1 MQVNI
6 DVPKPTRPPQT
17 SQAPLASQPVQLQLA
32 SATHSNQRLF
42 SGYYL
47 DHILPQEWHSLREEA
62 EEVMARLRQLY
73 KRFTPNP
80 NNESQTEEDWIKPVL
95 RELGHIFEVQAVM
108 EAWKGI
114 QRPDYIFYRD
124 EAALVANK
132 GKQLHAGDIQGRAY
146 AIGDA
151 KKWDCPLDQALRGAG
166 KSGDPLSNKNPSYQ
180 IFFYMLH
187 SGLPWGILTNGRL
200 WRLYHAQTAYK
211 LEVFYEVDLPALL
224 EADVE
229 AFLYFYTF
237 FRRAA
242 FEPGPLSLD
251 TILAASTEKAQEISD
266 NLRQQVY
273 DALRY
278 VAQGFLEY
286 RGNHLEPSPETN
298 KLIYDN
304 SLILLYRLLFIL
316 YAEARDLL
324 PMQDNKRYRRLYSL
338 DAIKN
343 EAVRQLHDEL
353 ILPNSG
359 MIWTRLQELFK
370 AINQGSPPL
379 TVTTFDGGLFD
390 PQRHPFL
397 EQYVVGDLSLCRA
410 IDKLARVQGQFVD
423 YRDLAERHL
432 GTIYEGLLEY
442 TLHVAEEPMVEL
454 KTTSMIVPAEGVAEK
469 LVARRFEPG
478 EVYLVTDRGERKLT
492 GSYYTPDYIVKYMVD
507 EAVKPILDEACER
520 AQSDEER
527 IQAILSINVLD
538 PSMGSGHFPVEVTE
552 YIARYLVE
560 KGLQPEESGEVG
572 AAGKPQPF
580 GKAGGKKDEKEAD
593 LTYWKRR
600 VAQQCIYGVDLN
612 PLAVELAKLSLWLI
626 TAAKD
631 RPLSFLDHHLRA
643 GNALVGSWLAE
654 VAAGQHPGAAQ
665 EQKRAQQSAQVAKE
679 AGQLYFFFDEDFR
692 QTTREALD
700 AIAAI
705 EHNPGATLTDVKAQE
720 AAYETLRQHFSDK
733 YRHLANLG
741 TALYYD
747 LEVSK
752 ELWRPLADYALGRA
766 VEHPDLLQF
775 DTYLD
780 AATALARAKGYF
792 HWELEFP
799 NIFFGSQG
807 QALGDRAGFDVVIGN
822 PPYVRQEQLGPDKP
836 FFQDRYEVYHGV
848 ADLFVY
854 FFAQGLRLL
863 RKGGRLA
870 YISSNSWLRANY
882 ATPLRQYLR
891 TKTTVETIVDLGDN
905 RVFADAPDLTPAIQ
919 IVRKT
924 MPVDRQTAQAA
935 VFGRGENITSF
946 RDQLDTKLF
955 AFSVY
960 DQSDEGWQLSSA
972 ESRMLFN
979 KLMSKGRS
987 LGEIIQG
994 RAYLG
999 IKTGLNE
1006 AFIIEQTTR
1015 DRLVKDDA
1023 SCAAILKPML
1033 RGEDLRPWYQENEG
1047 LWLIC
1052 LPTGWTMQTF
1062 PDLQQDD
1069 EDAAWKKLG
1078 AKHPGLVTHL
1088 EPFADA
1094 ARKRQ
1099 DRGQFWWELRPC
1111 DYYDAFEKPK
1121 IFWAPI
1127 GKYPRY
1133 SWDEK
1138 GQFINNSAFFLLP
1151 TDISLLGILQ
1161 SRISWFCTSQ
1171 LCTPLGERAGLIRYQ
1186 QFIQYVVR
1194 LPIPTL
1200 TYEQRERIGGL
1211 AQDLTETARQ
1221 RYEARRRTTHRIVND
1236 LGTPA
1241 GRLNQRLL
1249 EWWLLSFKEFRE
1261 ELARAFKRDIPLKER
1276 DDWEAL
1282 LRERRQE
1289 IGMLTEELVRLETAL
1304 NEAVYDAFG
1313 LDEAERRL
1321 IERETKYACG
1331 EW

>member
-6 DVPKPTRPPQT
+6 AVPKSTRPPQT

-42 SGYYL
+42 SDYYL
-47 DHILPQEWHSLREEA
+47 NHILPQEWHSLREEA

-132 GKQLHAGDIQGRAY
+132 GRQLHAGDIQGRAY

-224 EADVE
+224 EAGVE

-242 FEPGPLSLD
+242 FETGPLSLD

-316 YAEARDLL
+316 YAESRDLL
-324 PMQDNKRYRRLYSL
+324 PMQGNKRYRRLYSL

-442 TLHVAEEPMVEL
+442 TLHIAEEPMVEL
-454 KTTSMIVPAEGVAEK
+454 RTTSQIVPAEGVAEK

-560 KGLQPEESGEVG
+560 KGLQPDEAVET
-572 AAGKPQPF
+572 GKPAAF
-580 GKAGGKKDEKEAD
+580 GKAGEKKDEKEAD

-654 VAAGQHPGAAQ
+654 VAAGQHPRAAQ

-747 LEVSK
+747 LEVSR
-752 ELWRPLADYALGRA
+752 ELWRPLADYALGRE

-775 DTYLD
+775 DNYLD
-780 AATALARAKGYF
+780 AATALAGAKGYF

-799 NIFFGSQG
+799 NIFFDSQG
-807 QALGDRAGFDVVIGN
+807 QSLGDRAGFDVVIGN

-870 YISSNSWLRANY
+870 YISSNTWLYANY
-882 ATPLRQYLR
+882 GTPLRRYLR
-891 TKTTVETIVDLGDN
+891 TQTTIETLLDLGN
-905 RVFADAPDLTPAIQ
+905 NYVFADAPDLSPAIQ
-919 IVRKT
+919 VVRKT
-924 MPVDRQTAQAA
+924 PPPADHLAQAA
-935 VFGRGENITSF
+935 VFVKGEGITTF
-946 RDQLDTKLF
+946 REKLPDKLFPLSIHDQLDTGWRLT
-955 AFSVY
+955 
-960 DQSDEGWQLSSA
+960 SDA
-972 ESRMLFN
+972 SRILLA
-979 KLMSKGRS
+979 KLMKADKS
-987 LGEIIQG
+987 LNEVVQG
-994 RAYLG
+994 QIYYG
-999 IKTGLNE
+999 VKTGLNE
-1006 AFIIEQTTR
+1006 AFIIDTATR
-1015 DRLVKDDA
+1015 DRLIKADPACA
-1023 SCAAILKPML
+1023 SIIKPIF

-1047 LWLIC
+1047 RWLIC
-1052 LPTGWTMQTF
+1052 LPTGWTMRKF
-1062 PDLQQDD
+1062 PELQQID
-1069 EDAAWKKLG
+1069 ETQAWEKLT
-1078 AKHPGLVTHL
+1078 ALHPGLTTYL
-1088 EPFADA
+1088 QPFAQA

-1099 DRGQFWWELRPC
+1099 DKGQFWWELESVK
-1111 DYYDAFEKPK
+1111 YFVEV
-1121 IFWAPI
+1121 IF
-1127 GKYPRY
+1127 
-1133 SWDEK
+1133 
-1138 GQFINNSAFFLLP
+1138 
-1151 TDISLLGILQ
+1151 
-1161 SRISWFCTSQ
+1161 
-1171 LCTPLGERAGLIRYQ
+1171 
-1186 QFIQYVVR
+1186 
-1194 LPIPTL
+1194 
-1200 TYEQRERIGGL
+1200 
-1211 AQDLTETARQ
+1211 
-1221 RYEARRRTTHRIVND
+1221 H
-1236 LGTPA
+1236 
-1241 GRLNQRLL
+1241 
-1249 EWWLLSFKEFRE
+1249 
-1261 ELARAFKRDIPLKER
+1261 
-1276 DDWEAL
+1276 
-1282 LRERRQE
+1282 
-1289 IGMLTEELVRLETAL
+1289 
-1304 NEAVYDAFG
+1304 
-1313 LDEAERRL
+1313 
-1321 IERETKYACG
+1321 
-1331 EW
+1331 